1 MTTGL
6 NIESFFIDFAQQ
18 MFNLKPEFHMQKK
31 YDFWNWFKSCKNCN
45 AKKMIRQIS
54 VSTVR
59 EIQQWK
65 GSPTNFV
72 SPFSK
77 NPAFTLT
84 SEETKMPLNQ
94 YYSQKDEKDIL
105 D

>member
-1 MTTGL
+1 
-6 NIESFFIDFAQQ
+6 
-18 MFNLKPEFHMQKK
+18 MQKK
-31 YDFWNWFKSCKNCN
+31 YDIWNWFKSCKNCN
-45 AKKMIRQIS
+45 AKEMIRQIS

-65 GSPTNFV
+65 GSPANFF
-72 SPFSK
+72 SPISK

-105 D
+105 N